1 MSILKRYASLAAVAL
16 ALLSVGWAGSASA
29 GTAPTSAVFD
39 EQASAAGLSR
49 DEADA
54 LQAKVDRYLA
64 RQDGRQVSANE
75 IVLADGARLTVTVP
89 GERYVREMNTSATTA
104 SRSAAQWECDY
115 TYFCMFRQTLGMGDR
130 LALYHCQDYA
140 LQNWTGEGSY
150 YNNQTPGTRAVFK
163 NQNRNVIDTTL
174 AAPFSV
180 ASYDWTPVW
189 FVRPC

>member
-1 MSILKRYASLAAVAL
+1 MSILKRYASLAAAAL
-16 ALLSVGWAGSASA
+16 ALSAVALTGPASA
-29 GTAPTSAVFD
+29 ETARTPAAFD
-39 EQASAAGLSR
+39 QQARAAGLSR
-49 DEADA
+49 DDADA

-75 IVLADGARLTVTVP
+75 IALADGAKLTVTVP
-89 GERYVREMNTSATTA
+89 GERYVRDLSTPAA
-104 SRSAAQWECDY
+104 SRAAAQWECDY

-140 LQNWTGEGSY
+140 LRDWTGDGSY
-150 YNNQTPGTRAVFK
+150 YNNQTPGTQAVFK
-163 NQNRNVIDTTL
+163 NRNRTVIHTTL
-174 AAPFSV
+174 GAPFSV

>member
-1 MSILKRYASLAAVAL
+1 MSILKRYASLAVAAL
-16 ALLSVGWAGSASA
+16 ALSAVGLTGPASA
-29 GTAPTSAVFD
+29 DTARTPAAFD
-39 EQASAAGLSR
+39 KQARAAGLSR
-49 DEADA
+49 DDADA

-75 IVLADGARLTVTVP
+75 IALADGAKLTVTVP
-89 GERYVREMNTSATTA
+89 GERYVRDLSAPTA
-104 SRSAAQWECDY
+104 RRAAAQWECDY

-130 LALYHCQDYA
+130 LALYHCQDHA

-163 NQNRNVIDTTL
+163 NRNRNVIHTTPD
-174 AAPFSV
+174 APFSV